1 MEDGGRRK
9 EEEERKDRGKEKKEE
24 FSINTKK
31 NCFLSFQT
39 QDNAHTDHQAQLAY
53 HSSWSLV
60 LPVLRPIVASSEMIL
75 P

>member
-53 HSSWSLV
+53 HSS
-60 LPVLRPIVASSEMIL
+60 
-75 P
+75 